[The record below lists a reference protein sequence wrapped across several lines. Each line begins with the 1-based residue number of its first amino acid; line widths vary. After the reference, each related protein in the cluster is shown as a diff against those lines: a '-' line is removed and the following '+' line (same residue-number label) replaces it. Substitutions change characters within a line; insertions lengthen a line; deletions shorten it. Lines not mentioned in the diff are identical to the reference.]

1 MAAPMIITR
10 VIQLGSK
17 NSILNI
23 TERLT
28 RICTCAVPRRTYY
41 DYDYDHDVPKD
52 LQDFVNKWSRVKN
65 TLGPSP
71 LKDGPWPREEWVPGQ
86 SKRCGLLAV
95 KLGMVPMWTKSGK
108 RLAAT
113 ALQVLEN
120 NVVRYVAP
128 EDNTLNPK
136 YGRLIVGARNA
147 DPLKKPLLY
156 SEQFKEVGLPVKDKL
171 TNFKVTANAKI
182 QPGSPLYAAHFRP
195 GMYVDCCGRTI
206 DKGFQGVMKRWGM
219 KGQPASHGAT
229 KTHRKMGA
237 SGGGGSP
244 GRIWPGKKMPGHMGN
259 KMSWTV
265 GLKVWRVDTKHN
277 ILYVAGSVAGRKY
290 GYIKVIDSVL
300 PKNKK
305 VKAPPPFPTFYEDE
319 ELEEELYDD
328 DMFNFSDASIE
339 YPEDEAE
346 S

>member
-1 MAAPMIITR
+1 MAYTDVTDVNVTR
-10 VIQLGSK
+10 G
-17 NSILNI
+17 NSSEEFTVCDGAVTVSLKHHLPCVCCSC
-23 TERLT
+23 TESISARLSVSIP
-28 RICTCAVPRRTYY
+28 ICFAV
-41 DYDYDHDVPKD
+41 
-52 LQDFVNKWSRVKN
+52 
-65 TLGPSP
+65 
-71 LKDGPWPREEWVPGQ
+71 
-86 SKRCGLLAV
+86 
-95 KLGMVPMWTKSGK
+95 
-108 RLAAT
+108 
-113 ALQVLEN
+113 
-120 NVVRYVAP
+120 
-128 EDNTLNPK
+128 
-136 YGRLIVGARNA
+136 
-147 DPLKKPLLY
+147 Y
-156 SEQFKEVGLPVKDKL
+156 S
-171 TNFKVTANAKI
+171 
-182 QPGSPLYAAHFRP
+182 GSPLYAAHFRP

-237 SGGGGSP
+237 SGGEGDP

-319 ELEEELYDD
+319 ELEEELYDEE
-328 DMFNFSDASIE
+328 MFNFSDASIE
-339 YPEDEAE
+339 YPEMMRQKVEGYGL
-346 S
+346 